1 MSASSTAADVIQK
14 TIVDEAKAEAKRMI
28 AEAEVSARQLTEE
41 ATENAKTNLTGWA
54 DRRRQMAQASGDR
67 IIGKARND
75 AHMKILTAKARI
87 INDAI
92 EQARKRFE
100 KERGTAQYKVF
111 LKNLIISAS
120 IQIGGGDVV
129 VSARKEDQA
138 IISKITGLATAI
150 SKVAGESAKVSIGKK
165 PLEMIGGV
173 FIQNKEGNITVD
185 YRVETLLAQVEQ
197 QKRNEIAKTL
207 FPKIEKTETG
217 KE

>member
-1 MSASSTAADVIQK
+1 MSSSAADVIQK
-14 TIVDEAKAEAKRMI
+14 TIVDEAKADAKRMI

-41 ATENAKTNLTGWA
+41 ATENAKTNLVGWA

-75 AHMKILTAKARI
+75 AHMKILDAKARI
-87 INDAI
+87 INDAF

-100 KERGTAQYKVF
+100 KERGTAQYKTF
-111 LKNLIISAS
+111 LKYLIISAG
-120 IQIGGGDVV
+120 IQIGGGDIIVNV
-129 VSARKEDQA
+129 RKEDQV

-150 SKVAGESAKVSIGKK
+150 SKAAGESAKVSVGKK
-165 PLEMIGGV
+165 PMDMIGGV
-173 FIQNKEGNITVD
+173 FIQNKAGNITVD

-197 QKRNEIAKTL
+197 QQRSEIAKTL
-207 FPKIEKTETG
+207 FPKEDKTQSD